1 MVNITR
7 YTTNEGPKFGFVEDG
22 LVYELIG
29 GDPLL
34 KPMDTLTKGE
44 FVGPA
49 DHLLLY
55 PPIEPTKI
63 VCVGRNYAAH
73 AAEHNAE
80 VPKEPMLFL
89 KPPSAMIAYDIPIE
103 IPPTVGRVD
112 LEAELAVVIGKVARN
127 VPKDKALDYV
137 LGYTCA
143 NDVSA
148 RRLQKEDN
156 QWGRAKG
163 FDTFC
168 PIGPWITTDL
178 NPADLH
184 ITARLN
190 GNTVIDSSTR
200 YMIFDVATLIEFI
213 SHIMTLMPGDIIL
226 TGTPEGVSEIHE
238 DDVVE
243 IEIEGIGVLRNSVE
257 NRTD

>member
-7 YTTNEGPKFGFVEDG
+7 YVTNEGPAYGWVENGRIYQLLGGNPLTTPIEELKKGD
-22 LVYELIG
+22 LVG
-29 GDPLL
+29 A
-34 KPMDTLTKGE
+34 
-44 FVGPA
+44 A

-55 PPIEPTKI
+55 PPVDPTKI

-89 KPPSAMIAYDIPIE
+89 KPPSALIAYDMPIE
-103 IPPTVGRVD
+103 IPPNIGRVD
-112 LEAELAVVIGKVARN
+112 LEAELAVVIGKTARR
-127 VPKDKALDYV
+127 VKKEQALHYV
-137 LGYTCA
+137 FGYMCA

-148 RRLQKEDN
+148 RVLQKEDK

-168 PIGPWITTDL
+168 PIGPWVTTDL
-178 NPADLH
+178 DPSNLQ
-184 ITARLN
+184 ISGRLN
-190 GNTVIDSSTR
+190 GQTVINSSTR
-200 YMIFDVATLIEFI
+200 YMIFDVPTLIEFI
-213 SHIMTLMPGDIIL
+213 SHVMTLEAGDIIV
-226 TGTPEGVSEIHE
+226 TGTPEGVSEIRE
-238 DDVVE
+238 NDIVE

-257 NRTD
+257 NRGD